1 MSQDNNNSGFSDPNF
16 AKNKTLPI
24 HRWIPWI
31 AGFSK
36 DFVDSA
42 IKTRM
47 GKRRGLILDPFCG
60 VGTTLLSAIYHG
72 HNAVGFEINPYAAL
86 ASKVKSRAH
95 LFDFEQIKMEIA
107 RFKTYY
113 ALHIESE
120 ETSGVAPLKFKTKIE
135 FYSPRVLRK
144 VLVVKSFIESID
156 NADVQELFK
165 AAFGATLVKYSN
177 YSYEPSLGTREAAGK
192 KRIDDYDVVSAIE
205 EKLDEILTDISY
217 SKKVAKKK
225 RFGDAKIIADSF
237 FNYSKYIKAGSV
249 DLIITSPPYLNNY
262 HYIRN
267 TRPQLYWLDL
277 ILGSEDLKKLEKSN
291 FGKYW
296 QTVRQEKPIS
306 LDFRTNDG
314 EIESCIASIRNTNH
328 DGASYGGA
336 GWANYVTTYLNDC
349 NRFSQGIKYC
359 LKKGG
364 CALVV
369 IGNNIIQGVPVP
381 TDVFF
386 GKIAELNGLRVTKIH
401 ILREKRIG
409 DSITQSTV
417 RIGEN
422 KIKTN
427 LYEAVVELEL
437 L

>member
-1 MSQDNNNSGFSDPNF
+1 
-16 AKNKTLPI
+16 
-24 HRWIPWI
+24 
-31 AGFSK
+31 
-36 DFVDSA
+36 
-42 IKTRM
+42 M
-47 GKRRGLILDPFCG
+47 GKRKGLILDPFCG

-86 ASKVKSRAH
+86 ASKVKTRAH
-95 LFDFEQIKMEIA
+95 LFDYEKIKAEIA
-107 RFKTYY
+107 RFKEYY
-113 ALHIESE
+113 SIHIESKE
-120 ETSGVAPLKFKTKIE
+120 SEGQAPLKFRTKIE
-135 FYSPRVLRK
+135 FYSPSVLRK

-156 NADVQELFK
+156 SLDVQELFK

-192 KRIDDYDVVSAIE
+192 KRIEDYDVVGAIE
-205 EKLDEILTDISY
+205 EKLEEMLADIHY
-217 SKKVAKKK
+217 SKKAAKKK
-225 RFGDAKIIADSF
+225 KFGEAKIIVDSF
-237 FNYSKYIKAGSV
+237 FNYSEYIKKGSV

-267 TRPQLYWLDL
+267 TRPQLYWLNL
-277 ILGSEDLKKLEKSN
+277 ILGSDELKKLETSN

-296 QTVRQEKPIS
+296 QTVRQEKPIA
-306 LDFRTNDG
+306 LDFRTDSG
-314 EIESCIASIRNTNH
+314 AIEDCIAAIRKTNH
-328 DGASYGGA
+328 DGGSYGGA

-349 NRFSQGIKYC
+349 NRFSHGIKHC
-359 LKKGG
+359 LKKDG

-386 GKIAELNGLRVTKIH
+386 GEIAKLNGLKVTKIH

-409 DSITQSTV
+409 DSITQSAV

-422 KIKTN
+422 KVKTN
-427 LYEAVVELEL
+427 LYEAVVEIESL
-437 L
+437 